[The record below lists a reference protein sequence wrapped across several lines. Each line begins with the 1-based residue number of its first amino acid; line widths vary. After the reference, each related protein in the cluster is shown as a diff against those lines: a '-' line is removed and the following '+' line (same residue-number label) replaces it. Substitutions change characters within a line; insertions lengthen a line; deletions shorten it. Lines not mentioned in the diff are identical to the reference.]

1 MSSVLFDVPG
11 PKARTRHRIYAAV
24 FVVVSLAA
32 LYWVIQKLRAE
43 EVLTEEVFE
52 ATFTDNNIDFLIEGL
67 VGTLQAAG
75 LAILT
80 SLAFGTVFVFARL
93 SDRRWIRAPAVA
105 IIELFRAI
113 PLVLMIIIIWSAYA
127 GTIGLLW
134 SLVAG
139 LTLYNGSVLA
149 EVFRAGILA
158 VPHGQSEAAYALGM
172 RKSQVMSLI
181 LFPQAVKF
189 MLPAI
194 ISQCVVILKDTS
206 LGVVIVYAELVRNSR
221 QVALFV
227 DNGTVVVYGTAAL
240 VFIVI
245 NYTLS
250 KIAEYLERRLS
261 RRGVK
266 PVDVSEVAAPTGA
279 GVV

>member
-11 PKARTRHRIYAAV
+11 PKARTRHRIYAVV
-24 FVVVSLAA
+24 FLILMAAA
-32 LYWVIQKLRAE
+32 LFWMVQKLRAE
-43 EVLTEEVFE
+43 GVLSAEVFE

-67 VGTLQAAG
+67 IGTLTAAG
-75 LAILT
+75 LAIIT
-80 SLAFGTVFVFARL
+80 SLVFGTVFVFARL
-93 SDRRWIRAPAVA
+93 SDRRFVRLPAVA
-105 IIELFRAI
+105 VIELFRAI
-113 PLVLMIIIIWSAYA
+113 PLVLMIIIIWSAYSA
-127 GTIGLLW
+127 TIGLLW

-158 VPHGQSEAAYALGM
+158 VPKGQSEAAYALGM
-172 RKSQVMSLI
+172 RKSQVMLLI
-181 LFPQAVKF
+181 LFPQAVRF

-245 NYTLS
+245 NYSLS
-250 KIAEYLERRLS
+250 KFAEYLERRLS
-261 RRGVK
+261 RRGVQAI
-266 PVDVSEVAAPTGA
+266 DITQIDAQLGG
-279 GVV
+279 GV